1 MIQYD
6 WDSIDQQLSDTAKIF
21 PAKSGDATG
30 YLRLHE
36 HLSDTGAVA
45 ELLFDDYL
53 GNQQR
58 DFLRRALHLGNVDAM
73 RRVVVFLAGIHDLSL
88 IHI

>member
-53 GNQQR
+53 SNQHR
-58 DFLRRALHLGNVDAM
+58 DFLRHALHLDSNDAI
-73 RRVVVFLAGIHDLSL
+73 RRIVSTLR
-88 IHI
+88 